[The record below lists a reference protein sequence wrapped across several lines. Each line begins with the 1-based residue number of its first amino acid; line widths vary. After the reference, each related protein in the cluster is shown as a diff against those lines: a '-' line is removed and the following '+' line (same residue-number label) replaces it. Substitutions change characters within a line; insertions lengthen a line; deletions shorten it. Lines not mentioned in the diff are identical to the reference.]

1 MIVSSRKR
9 KKYGLDI
16 IITFIFMILF
26 VISIKPDIVKAEE
39 YDGTLGSVL
48 NVDGG
53 TLNFIDYSGWTGAKL
68 DDRVFAKING
78 YVAGYKAY
86 FTTTVTGPKVLSFD
100 WFKTHSNL
108 NSSTLQLLVDDVFMT
123 QLVETNSWVTQIVE
137 IPPGV
142 HTIKWYYYVNSID
155 TKNPLYNAAYVDNVK
170 IMQPLYTVTF
180 HENHTSNSKITTAS
194 VFTVGDVVAF
204 PMEPTRSGYVFLG
217 WNTKADGTGEAFTT
231 ATKVVKSQTV
241 YAHWGS
247 SGSTS
252 LPKVAT
258 TLKVKAD
265 KTAKLEVTNADNATI
280 TYQSANESIA
290 KVDAN
295 GRVSG
300 IYGGTTTIT
309 TTITT
314 SYGKVLVYK
323 TTVTVTPTLKIS
335 KTNATIYVR
344 KTLKLAVTGTDDA
357 IEWVSDDVNVATVTS
372 KGVVTGKAKGTATIY
387 AYVNGEEFSCD
398 IVVKAYTNSAKAKNA
413 YISFLNSSVSDK
425 YFSNYFAL
433 IDIDRDGTEELILGD
448 SDPWYKDYYATW
460 QVFTFY
466 KNKVTY
472 IGQIRGEG
480 LGYSETKRTLISCT
494 SSSSSSVSENV
505 YKKSKNK
512 LTRIH
517 SFYDGNSLKKIDGKK
532 KSAAYFKKIYN
543 KYVANETS
551 QVVFFENN
559 EENRTEYLQ

>member
-53 TLNFIDYSGWTGAKL
+53 TLNFIDYSGWTDAKL

-387 AYVNGEEFSCD
+387 ANVNGEEFSCD

-543 KYVANETS
+543 KFVANETS